1 MDKVSI
7 IICVFNGE
15 KTIKRCLNSILN
27 QTHKN
32 IEVIIIND
40 GSTDNTQKIIES
52 YDDERI
58 KLINQS
64 NRGLSYSRNIGI
76 KKAKAPYILFVDA
89 DDMVSS
95 HLVEECLKE
104 KDNDLVIFSYLEIHH
119 YIKIKRRVNKTFPN
133 KNNLRQYGYVW
144 NKMYKKSIITKNN
157 LLFSEDIKLVED
169 LNFNKKYLRYVK
181 KIGFINNELYKYNR
195 GSSQVL
201 SKKHYDDF
209 LYLKEINIKDKLDII
224 GNDKD
229 YKRHLYLELIKH
241 YLISE
246 IRNNKKVDVEKI
258 YIKYRN
264 QIDKIENLS
273 LWEKYYLFMLKNKYY
288 KLLLITT
295 RVTVKIYDFL

>member
-1 MDKVSI
+1 MDKVSF

-15 KTIKRCLNSILN
+15 KTIKRCLHSVLN

-40 GSTDNTQKIIES
+40 GSTDNTKKIIES

-64 NRGLSYSRNIGI
+64 NKGLSYSRNAGI
-76 KKAKAPYILFVDA
+76 KQAKAPYVLFVDA
-89 DDMVSS
+89 DDIVSN

-104 KDNDLVIFSYLEIHH
+104 KDNDLVIFSYLEIHNF
-119 YIKIKRRVNKTFPN
+119 IRIKRRVNNLFPN

-144 NKMYKKSIITKNN
+144 NKMYKKSIIIDNKI
-157 LLFSEDIKLVED
+157 LFSEEIKLVED

-181 KIGFINNELYKYNR
+181 RIGFIKNILYKYNR
-195 GSSQVL
+195 RSSKVL

-241 YLISE
+241 YLVSE
-246 IRNNKKVDVEKI
+246 IRNNKKVDIEKI
-258 YIKYRN
+258 YKKYKN

-273 LWEKYYLFMLKNKYY
+273 LWEKYYLFMLKNKCF

-295 RVTVKIYDFL
+295 RMTIKIYDFL